1 MSHKKR
7 KRSTYHCSDYGLR
20 RTVAWRGSFGNF
32 GFKSK
37 SRNVGTRAYEEF
49 RAQSVARVHK

>member
-49 RAQSVARVHK
+49 RAQSVARL